1 MTAHTSV
8 PDVGSPDPELN
19 TSPVADEMSDDYEVL
34 KQELPGEP
42 VCYFND
48 RSFANATYVRSGAE
62 LLKCSYGIWLRQGGS
77 DPDNP

>member
-1 MTAHTSV
+1 MNTQINV

-19 TSPVADEMSDDYEVL
+19 TSPIADEMDEDYEVL

-48 RSFANATYVRSGAE
+48 QSYANNSYVRSSTA
-62 LLKCSYGIWLRQGGS
+62 LLKCDYGIWLKRGGS